1 MKNCIIL
8 LLCFSSI
15 SNVKSQNF
23 AKGKKIYEIK
33 CLSCH
38 QADGGGVPNMNA
50 PLDGATN
57 VIGNNISRIYQI
69 IKDGYNERIALDG
82 YFYSNAMTPNPD
94 LKDQD
99 IVEVINYI
107 RNAWSNKAG
116 TISLSQLKQQKKK

>member
-69 IKDGYNERIALDG
+69 IKNGYNERIALDG
-82 YFYSNAMTPNPD
+82 NYYSNAMTPNPD